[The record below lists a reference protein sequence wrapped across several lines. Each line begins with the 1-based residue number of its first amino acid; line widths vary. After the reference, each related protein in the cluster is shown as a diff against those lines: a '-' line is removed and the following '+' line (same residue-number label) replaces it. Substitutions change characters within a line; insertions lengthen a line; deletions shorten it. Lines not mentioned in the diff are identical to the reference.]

1 LTYWSGG
8 LLIVVPIKRKGRIM
22 CGVHGSRVMVWQ
34 AVHRSAGDQA
44 GRRHALRE
52 GVREDAARR

>member
-1 LTYWSGG
+1 MG
-8 LLIVVPIKRKGRIM
+8 
-22 CGVHGSRVMVWQ
+22 GVHGSGVMVWQ
-34 AVHRSAGDQA
+34 TVHRSAGGEA